1 MRETAPDSLTA
12 GLPLSL
18 KPQAPG
24 RSITVMASLPHPPV
38 SVSGLLHEWS
48 AGRHDAF
55 DQLFPLVY
63 DELRRLAAH
72 HLRRECRPQSLQAT
86 ALVHE
91 AYLKLVGQ
99 DGVRCENRAHFF
111 GIAARVMRCLLVDRA
126 RARTAAKRGH
136 GVDAIVLDADLGVS
150 LPRNLDLIALDEALQ
165 QLAATDPRQS
175 ELVEL
180 RFFGGLTID
189 EAAEVLGISPATVS
203 REWTMARAWLYG
215 RLKQASP

>member
-1 MRETAPDSLTA
+1 MPQPSL
-12 GLPLSL
+12 
-18 KPQAPG
+18 
-24 RSITVMASLPHPPV
+24 
-38 SVSGLLHEWS
+38 SVTRLLHEWG
-48 AGRHDAF
+48 AGCHDAF

-63 DELRRLAAH
+63 DELRRLAAQ
-72 HLRRECRPQSLQAT
+72 HLRRERGPQTLQAT

-126 RARTAAKRGH
+126 RARATAKRGP
-136 GVDAIVLDADLGVS
+136 GVEAIVLDADAGVS
-150 LPRNLDLIALDEALQ
+150 LPPNLNLLALDEAMK
-165 QLAATDPRQS
+165 QLAETDSRQS

-189 EAAEVLGISPATVS
+189 EASTVLGISPATVS
-203 REWTMARAWLYG
+203 REWTIARAWLYA
-215 RLKQASP
+215 RLERASP